1 MESWFRLRSMAAA
14 LMVALAASPASAN
27 LTLPGDE
34 QDEKSDEKTGGNA
47 IDNAAAKPAASK
59 PPSGNRSGLSSSAYE
74 EMAEFWGLFLGSGT
88 PFVGALEAA
97 HDDPVFTY
105 DSPSLQVTTRPTDAP
120 AESILDAIDES
131 QAPLPMVGEPGSQ
144 ASSAAGTGASAA
156 AATPPP
162 ESILDFIDTAPAPQ
176 PAVSTA
182 QDAAKPAVN
191 QAPKPAVVETPPQ

>member
-1 MESWFRLRSMAAA
+1 MKRGLKPLSIAAT
-14 LMVALAASPASAN
+14 LMVALTASVASAN
-27 LTLPGDE
+27 LALPDDKE
-34 QDEKSDEKTGGNA
+34 DEKSDEKEGGNA
-47 IDNAAAKPAASK
+47 IDKNTEPSTTAKT
-59 PPSGNRSGLSSSAYE
+59 PSSLRPGAYE
-74 EMAEFWGLFLGSGT
+74 DMAEFWGLFLGSGT

-105 DSPSLQVTTRPTDAP
+105 DSPSLEVTTRPVDAP

-144 ASSAAGTGASAA
+144 VSSVVGTSAP

-176 PAVSTA
+176 PAVGTA
-182 QDAAKPAVN
+182 QDAAKPAVD
-191 QAPKPAVVETPPQ
+191 QAPKPAVVETLPQ